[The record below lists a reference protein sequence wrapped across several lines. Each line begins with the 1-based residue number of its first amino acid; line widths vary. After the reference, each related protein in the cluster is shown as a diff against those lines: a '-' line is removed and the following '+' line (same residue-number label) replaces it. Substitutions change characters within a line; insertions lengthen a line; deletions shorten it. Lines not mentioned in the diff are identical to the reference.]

1 MPICLPSF
9 AGTTSPASGGG
20 FENDYSISLDGS
32 DDYCD
37 ISGASG
43 VFNSATTFSISLWY
57 YARANGGAV
66 FGCGTSGTNGVWI
79 LPYDVHNLYLSIRN
93 GSGSA
98 ITASNPGLNKWV
110 HVVATYNSGASII
123 YLTPEGGSTSTY
135 SGTLDTSLSSTAGTN
150 LSIGML
156 QAGFDLE
163 FNGLI
168 DEVALWSSVLTSSN
182 VTAIYN
188 SGVPND
194 LGPAGL
200 NLSPV
205 GWWRMGDNDGG
216 TGTTI
221 TDQGSG
227 GNNGTLTNGPTFSST
242 VPS

>member
-9 AGTTSPASGGG
+9 AGVAKPASGGA
-20 FENDYSISLDGS
+20 FANQYSVSFDGT

-66 FGCGTSGTNGVWI
+66 FGCGTSGTDGVWI

-110 HVVATYNSGASII
+110 HVVVTYNSGASII
-123 YLTPEGGSTSTY
+123 YLTPDGGSTSTY
-135 SGTLDTSLSSTAGTN
+135 SGTLDTSLSSTAGTD

-168 DEVALWSSVLTSSN
+168 DEVALWDSVLTSSN

-194 LGPAGL
+194 ISSL
-200 NLSPV
+200 NPV
-205 GWWRMGDNDGG
+205 NWWRMGENDGG